1 MSTIPSQTTAPQN
14 MKDMPEQGKAPGQSA
29 DATSAVPMQASE
41 KAEAPAEGGEFQ
53 FLLNLLQGWVD
64 QQGWSLSLKS
74 LGRPIRNLLLLI
86 AALVVFQVISG
97 VAGALNRIPLLGNA
111 LMLVGLIQI
120 AIFTRHNLLR
130 QSDRQNLR
138 KRINAL
144 LENTFG

>member
-1 MSTIPSQTTAPQN
+1 MQD
-14 MKDMPEQGKAPGQSA
+14 MKDMPEQAEAPRQSP
-29 DATSAVPMQASE
+29 DTTSAVPTPAPGQADG
-41 KAEAPAEGGEFQ
+41 PAEGGEFQ

-74 LGRPIRNLLLLI
+74 LGRPIRNLFLLI
-86 AALVVFQVISG
+86 TAFVVFQLVSG
-97 VAGALNRIPLLGNA
+97 VAEALNRIPLLGNT

-130 QSDRQNLR
+130 QLDRQNLR

-144 LENTFG
+144 LEDTFG